1 MTDDKPDNRDVN
13 AWIRRAANRGRFT
26 ATSKPASA
34 NDAMNDLIRRG
45 ARPATTPKE
54 NADAKHD

>member
-26 ATSKPASA
+26 TTSKPEGA
-34 NDAMNDLIRRG
+34 NDAMNARIRRG
-45 ARPATTPKE
+45 TKRGVRKERPNAAT
-54 NADAKHD
+54 D